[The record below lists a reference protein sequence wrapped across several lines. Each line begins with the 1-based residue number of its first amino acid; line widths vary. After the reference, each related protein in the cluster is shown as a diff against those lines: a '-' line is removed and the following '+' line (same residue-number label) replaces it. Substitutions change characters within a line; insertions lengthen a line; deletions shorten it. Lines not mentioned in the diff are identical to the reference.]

1 MLAAQSV
8 EHFGHYAAAAL
19 AKPPTK
25 PDKLRKKLDNLG
37 ANREDSSTLMPR
49 FTPLKAISDRQNH
62 QATTLVVVLV
72 MMLLSYGCS
81 SSPPVKAGLFS
92 PPYSLSG
99 SATPAAAR
107 SLSSMEAISRGVAAV
122 TPPGAALK
130 DVYYHFDSIEL
141 EGEAIE
147 ILKKNAEWMKANPKA
162 RVEVE
167 GHCDDVGSAE
177 YNLALGA
184 KRAQT
189 ARSFLINQGVSPE
202 RLVTISYGKEAP
214 ACFEP
219 TEECRVRNR
228 RARFVIFTEL
238 PTS

>member
-1 MLAAQSV
+1 
-8 EHFGHYAAAAL
+8 
-19 AKPPTK
+19 
-25 PDKLRKKLDNLG
+25 
-37 ANREDSSTLMPR
+37 
-49 FTPLKAISDRQNH
+49 
-62 QATTLVVVLV
+62 
-72 MMLLSYGCS
+72 MMLFNYACS
-81 SSPPVKAGLFS
+81 SSETPKPGLFS
-92 PPYSLSG
+92 MPQSLSG
-99 SATPAAAR
+99 SATPASAR

-130 DVYYHFDSIEL
+130 DVYYQFDSVDL
-141 EGEAIE
+141 EPAAVE
-147 ILKKNAEWMKANPKA
+147 ILKKNAEWLKTNPKT

-189 ARSFLINQGVSPE
+189 AKDFLISQGISSD

-214 ACFEP
+214 ACFDLN
-219 TEECRVRNR
+219 EECRVRNR
-228 RARFVIFTEL
+228 RARFVSFTEV